1 MAAPPEK
8 TLKNLSGKWVMNT
21 SDGTFIPTNP
31 PRLVETSDRC
41 PVQQGVSWFMRRII
55 AFATVTLTVSEYEKD
70 GYTHIDIEQVASPG
84 GVRSTEN
91 RTLDWEYREHT
102 DKVFGDVRG
111 KSRWVKLS
119 NVDDDDFLKKGYDDM
134 EGEHVQSYVE
144 SKGGGWTADQVS

>member
-8 TLKNLSGKWVMNT
+8 TLKNLSGKWVMNKT
-21 SDGTFIPTNP
+21 LSDDT
-31 PRLVETSDRC
+31 DRIL
-41 PVQQGVSWFMRRII
+41 QMQGVSWFMRRII